1 MKNHKN
7 YRFRLPAIITLII
20 VALIG
25 VYLLV
30 STIFFERYLLS
41 RKQSM
46 LEQSFYEVRQ
56 TIDTASTA
64 DILSEFEKLMTNS
77 GISVI
82 LLDASGDVIASGTTN
97 VNPLRNQFFE
107 AVLSARTGE
116 NTIARTKDYFIQ
128 RLSDS
133 STGTDYMVLCG
144 SDSDNRFIMLR
155 VTIESIRESVEMAN
169 TFQASIIIIL
179 TVICIGIVFIVWK
192 LREANLK
199 LERDIEEA
207 NQIDEM
213 RREFL
218 ANVSHELK
226 TPIALIQGYAEGLKE
241 GVAND
246 EKSRE
251 EYCDVIIDESARM
264 NQMVRQ
270 LLNLNRIESGSETL
284 TMERFDICELLSSKI
299 TSFAVKAEQ
308 AGIVLRLTN
317 KESLPVRSD
326 ASKVEEIIDNYLSN
340 AFDHAAGDKIIEISA
355 VRKERTTR
363 VNVFNTGEHIP
374 EEDLDKIWI
383 KLYKVDKA
391 RTRQFGGYG
400 LGLSIVKAIL
410 TELKGSY
417 GAENCDNGVNFWFEI
432 DNG

>member
-1 MKNHKN
+1 MQKSKN
-7 YRFRLPAIITLII
+7 YKLPAVIALII

-30 STIFFERYLLS
+30 STVFFERYLLS

-56 TIDTASTA
+56 TIDTATTA

-82 LLDASGDVIASGTTN
+82 LLDASGEVIASGTTN

-226 TPIALIQGYAEGLKE
+226 TPIALIQVLSKALQMMKKAG
-241 GVAND
+241 
-246 EKSRE
+246 KST
-251 EYCDVIIDESARM
+251 A
-264 NQMVRQ
+264 
-270 LLNLNRIESGSETL
+270 TL
-284 TMERFDICELLSSKI
+284 
-299 TSFAVKAEQ
+299 
-308 AGIVLRLTN
+308 
-317 KESLPVRSD
+317 
-326 ASKVEEIIDNYLSN
+326 
-340 AFDHAAGDKIIEISA
+340 
-355 VRKERTTR
+355 
-363 VNVFNTGEHIP
+363 
-374 EEDLDKIWI
+374 
-383 KLYKVDKA
+383 
-391 RTRQFGGYG
+391 
-400 LGLSIVKAIL
+400 
-410 TELKGSY
+410 
-417 GAENCDNGVNFWFEI
+417 
-432 DNG
+432 

>member
-1 MKNHKN
+1 MHKSKN
-7 YRFRLPAIITLII
+7 YRLPAIITLII

-41 RKQSM
+41 RKQNM

-56 TIDTASTA
+56 KIDTATTA

-97 VNPLRNQFFE
+97 VNPLRTQFFE
-107 AVLSARTGE
+107 ALLSARNGE
-116 NTIARTKDYFIQ
+116 NTIARTQDYFIQ

-133 STGTDYMVLCG
+133 GTGTDYMVLCG
-144 SDSDNRFIMLR
+144 SASNNTFIMLR

-192 LREANLK
+192 LREANIK

-299 TSFAVKAEQ
+299 NSFAVKADQ
-308 AGIVLRLTN
+308 AGIKMNLLNTD
-317 KESLPVRSD
+317 SIFVRSD
-326 ASKVEEIIDNYLSN
+326 ASKVEEVIDNYLSN
-340 AFDHAAGDKIIEISA
+340 AFDHAKGEKLIEISA
-355 VRKERTTR
+355 LRKEKTTR
-363 VNVFNTGEHIP
+363 VNIYNTGDHIP

>member
-1 MKNHKN
+1 MQKSKN
-7 YRFRLPAIITLII
+7 YKLPAVIALII

-30 STIFFERYLLS
+30 STVFFERYLLS
-41 RKQSM
+41 RKQTM

-56 TIDTASTA
+56 IIDTATTA

-82 LLDASGDVIASGTTN
+82 LLDASGEVITSGTTN

-116 NTIARTKDYFIQ
+116 NTIARTQDYFIQ
-128 RLSDS
+128 RLTD
-133 STGTDYMVLCG
+133 TEKGTDYLVLCG
-144 SDSDNRFIMLR
+144 SASDNTFIMLR

-179 TVICIGIVFIVWK
+179 TVICILIVFIVWK
-192 LREANLK
+192 LREANIK

-270 LLNLNRIESGSETL
+270 LLNLNRIESGTETL

-308 AGIVLRLTN
+308 SGIKIRLLN
-317 KESLPVRSD
+317 EDSCYVCSD
-326 ASKVEEIIDNYLSN
+326 ASKVEEVIDNYLSN
-340 AFDHAAGDKIIEISA
+340 AFDHAAGEKIIEIS
-355 VRKERTTR
+355 VRRNEKTTR
-363 VNVFNTGEHIP
+363 VNIFNTGDNIP

-410 TELKGSY
+410 TELKGTY

>member
-1 MKNHKN
+1 MQKSKN
-7 YRFRLPAIITLII
+7 YKLPAVIALII

-30 STIFFERYLLS
+30 STVFFERYLLS
-41 RKQSM
+41 RKQTM

-56 TIDTASTA
+56 IIDTATTA

-82 LLDASGDVIASGTTN
+82 LLDASGEVITSGTTN
-97 VNPLRNQFFE
+97 VNPLRDQFFE

-116 NTIARTKDYFIQ
+116 NTIARTQDYFIQ
-128 RLSDS
+128 RLTD
-133 STGTDYMVLCG
+133 TEKGTDYLVLCG
-144 SDSDNRFIMLR
+144 SASDNTFIMLR

-179 TVICIGIVFIVWK
+179 TVICILIVFIVWK
-192 LREANLK
+192 LREANIK

-270 LLNLNRIESGSETL
+270 LLNLNRIESGTETL

-308 AGIVLRLTN
+308 SGIKIRLLN
-317 KESLPVRSD
+317 EDSCYVCSD
-326 ASKVEEIIDNYLSN
+326 ASKVEEVIDNYLSN
-340 AFDHAAGDKIIEISA
+340 AFDHAAGEKIIEIS
-355 VRKERTTR
+355 VRRNEKTTR
-363 VNVFNTGEHIP
+363 VNIFNTGDNIP

-410 TELKGSY
+410 TELKGTY

>member
-1 MKNHKN
+1 MQKSKN
-7 YRFRLPAIITLII
+7 YKLPAVIALII

-30 STIFFERYLLS
+30 STVFFERYLLS
-41 RKQSM
+41 RKQTM
-46 LEQSFYEVRQ
+46 LEQSFYEVRH
-56 TIDTASTA
+56 TIDTATTA

-82 LLDASGDVIASGTTN
+82 LLDASGEVIASGTTN

-116 NTIARTKDYFIQ
+116 NTIARTQDYFIQ
-128 RLSDS
+128 RLTD
-133 STGTDYMVLCG
+133 TEKGTDYLVLCG
-144 SDSDNRFIMLR
+144 SASDNTFIMLR

-179 TVICIGIVFIVWK
+179 TVICILIVFIVWK
-192 LREANLK
+192 LRAANIK

-270 LLNLNRIESGSETL
+270 LLNLNRIESGTETL

-308 AGIVLRLTN
+308 SGIKIRLLN
-317 KESLPVRSD
+317 EDSCYVCSD
-326 ASKVEEIIDNYLSN
+326 ASKVEEVIDNYLSN
-340 AFDHAAGDKIIEISA
+340 AFDHAAGEKIIEIS
-355 VRKERTTR
+355 VRRNEKTTR
-363 VNVFNTGEHIP
+363 VNIFNTGDNIP

-410 TELKGSY
+410 TELKGTY

>member
-1 MKNHKN
+1 MQKSKN
-7 YRFRLPAIITLII
+7 YKLPAVIALII

-30 STIFFERYLLS
+30 STVFFERYLLS
-41 RKQSM
+41 RKQTM

-56 TIDTASTA
+56 IIDTATTA

-82 LLDASGDVIASGTTN
+82 LLDASGEVIASGTTN

-116 NTIARTKDYFIQ
+116 NTIARTQDYFIQ
-128 RLSDS
+128 RLTD
-133 STGTDYMVLCG
+133 TEKGTDYLVLCG
-144 SDSDNRFIMLR
+144 SASDNTFIMLR

-179 TVICIGIVFIVWK
+179 TVICILIVFIVWK
-192 LREANLK
+192 LRAANIK

-270 LLNLNRIESGSETL
+270 LLNLNRIESGTETL

-299 TSFAVKAEQ
+299 TSFAMKAEQ
-308 AGIVLRLTN
+308 SGIKIRLLN
-317 KESLPVRSD
+317 EDSCYVCSD
-326 ASKVEEIIDNYLSN
+326 ASKVEEVIDNYLSN
-340 AFDHAAGDKIIEISA
+340 AFDHAAGEKIIEIS
-355 VRKERTTR
+355 VRRNEKTTR
-363 VNVFNTGEHIP
+363 VNIFNTGDNIP

-410 TELKGSY
+410 TELKGAY